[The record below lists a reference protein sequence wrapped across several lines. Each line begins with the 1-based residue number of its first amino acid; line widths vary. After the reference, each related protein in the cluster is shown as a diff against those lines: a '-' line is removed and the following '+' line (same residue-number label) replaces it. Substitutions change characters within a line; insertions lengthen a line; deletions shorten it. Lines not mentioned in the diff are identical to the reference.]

1 MSSRAGKMEKEVAK
15 AGLPPQET
23 KTVGIRIDVKIDDAE
38 RSVLIE
44 IAGVPKDLP
53 QEFEHTIVQT
63 AERQFAQSV
72 NSYVFMTTFE
82 KGKTGKEDKK
92 PIFYNLSKAK
102 CIEVLDL
109 VKVYEIEDH
118 TYQRLLC
125 LYLTTFMVCLIR
137 KQKRKQTSW
146 LKS

>member
-23 KTVGIRIDVKIDDAE
+23 KTVGVRVDVKIDATE

-44 IAGVPKDLP
+44 IAGVPRDLP
-53 QEFEHTIVQT
+53 QELEHTVIQT

-72 NSYVFMTTFE
+72 NSYMFMTTFE

-92 PIFYNLSKAK
+92 PIFYNVSKAK

-118 TYQRLLC
+118 
-125 LYLTTFMVCLIR
+125 
-137 KQKRKQTSW
+137 K
-146 LKS
+146 

>member
-38 RSVLIE
+38 RSVLVE

-53 QEFEHTIVQT
+53 QEFEHTIIQT

-72 NSYVFMTTFE
+72 NSYAFITTFE
-82 KGKTGKEDKK
+82 KGKISKEDDK
-92 PIFYNLSKAK
+92 PVLYNLSKANR
-102 CIEVLDL
+102 IEVLDL

-118 TYQRLLC
+118 
-125 LYLTTFMVCLIR
+125 
-137 KQKRKQTSW
+137 K
-146 LKS
+146 

>member
-23 KTVGIRIDVKIDDAE
+23 KTVGIRVDVKIDGTE

-53 QEFEHTIVQT
+53 QEFEHTVIQT

-92 PIFYNLSKAK
+92 PIFYNLSKAN

-118 TYQRLLC
+118 
-125 LYLTTFMVCLIR
+125 
-137 KQKRKQTSW
+137 K
-146 LKS
+146 

>member
-23 KTVGIRIDVKIDDAE
+23 KTVGVRVDVKIDDTE

-53 QEFEHTIVQT
+53 QEFEHTVIQT

-72 NSYVFMTTFE
+72 NSYMFMTTFE
-82 KGKTGKEDKK
+82 KCKTGKEDKN
-92 PIFYNLSKAK
+92 PIFYNLSKAN

-118 TYQRLLC
+118 
-125 LYLTTFMVCLIR
+125 
-137 KQKRKQTSW
+137 K
-146 LKS
+146 

>member
-1 MSSRAGKMEKEVAK
+1 MSSRAGKMEKQVLK

-23 KTVGIRIDVKIDDAE
+23 KTVGVRVDVKIDDTE

-53 QEFEHTIVQT
+53 QEFEHTIIQT
-63 AERQFAQSV
+63 AERQLSQSV
-72 NSYVFMTTFE
+72 NNYMFMTTFE

-109 VKVYEIEDH
+109 VKVYEIEDN
-118 TYQRLLC
+118 
-125 LYLTTFMVCLIR
+125 
-137 KQKRKQTSW
+137 K
-146 LKS
+146 

>member
-1 MSSRAGKMEKEVAK
+1 MSSRAGKMEKEVIK
-15 AGLPPQET
+15 AGMPPQET
-23 KTVGIRIDVKIDDAE
+23 KAVGVRVDVKIDDAE

-53 QEFEHTIVQT
+53 QEFEHTVIQT

-72 NSYVFMTTFE
+72 NSYMFMTTFE

-92 PIFYNLSKAK
+92 PIFYNLSKVN

-118 TYQRLLC
+118 
-125 LYLTTFMVCLIR
+125 
-137 KQKRKQTSW
+137 K
-146 LKS
+146 

>member
-15 AGLPPQET
+15 AGMPPQET
-23 KTVGIRIDVKIDDAE
+23 KTVGVRVDVKIDDAE

-53 QEFEHTIVQT
+53 QEFEHTVIQT

-72 NSYVFMTTFE
+72 NSYMFMTTFE
-82 KGKTGKEDKK
+82 KGNTGKEDKK
-92 PIFYNLSKAK
+92 PIFYNLSKANR
-102 CIEVLDL
+102 IEVLDL

-118 TYQRLLC
+118 
-125 LYLTTFMVCLIR
+125 
-137 KQKRKQTSW
+137 K
-146 LKS
+146 

>member
-1 MSSRAGKMEKEVAK
+1 MSSRAGKMEKQVLK

-23 KTVGIRIDVKIDDAE
+23 KTVGVRVDVKIDDTE

-53 QEFEHTIVQT
+53 QEFEHTVIQT
-63 AERQFAQSV
+63 AERQLAQSV
-72 NSYVFMTTFE
+72 NNYTFMTTFE
-82 KGKTGKEDKK
+82 KDKTGKEDKK

-102 CIEVLDL
+102 YIEVLDL

-118 TYQRLLC
+118 
-125 LYLTTFMVCLIR
+125 
-137 KQKRKQTSW
+137 K
-146 LKS
+146 

>member
-23 KTVGIRIDVKIDDAE
+23 KTVGIRVDIKIDEAE

-53 QEFEHTIVQT
+53 QEFEHTVIQT
-63 AERQFAQSV
+63 AEHQFAQSV
-72 NSYVFMTTFE
+72 NSYTFMTTFE

-92 PIFYNLSKAK
+92 PVFYNLSKVNY
-102 CIEVLDL
+102 IEVLDL

-118 TYQRLLC
+118 
-125 LYLTTFMVCLIR
+125 
-137 KQKRKQTSW
+137 K
-146 LKS
+146 

>member
-1 MSSRAGKMEKEVAK
+1 MSSRAGKMEKQVAK

-23 KTVGIRIDVKIDDAE
+23 KTVGVRIDVKIDNVECSVE

-53 QEFEHTIVQT
+53 QEFEHTVIQT
-63 AERQFAQSV
+63 AEHQFAQSV
-72 NSYVFMTTFE
+72 NSYTFMTTFE

-92 PIFYNLSKAK
+92 PVFYNLSKAN
-102 CIEVLDL
+102 CIKVLDL

-118 TYQRLLC
+118 
-125 LYLTTFMVCLIR
+125 
-137 KQKRKQTSW
+137 K
-146 LKS
+146 

>member
-53 QEFEHTIVQT
+53 QEFEHTIIQT

-72 NSYVFMTTFE
+72 NSYTFITTFE

-92 PIFYNLSKAK
+92 PVFYNLSKAN

-109 VKVYEIEDH
+109 IKVYEIEDH
-118 TYQRLLC
+118 
-125 LYLTTFMVCLIR
+125 
-137 KQKRKQTSW
+137 K
-146 LKS
+146 

>member
-1 MSSRAGKMEKEVAK
+1 MSSKAGKMEKQVAK

-38 RSVLIE
+38 RSVLVE

-53 QEFEHTIVQT
+53 QEFEHTIIQT

-72 NSYVFMTTFE
+72 NSYAFITTFE
-82 KGKTGKEDKK
+82 KGKIGKEDDK
-92 PIFYNLSKAK
+92 PVLYNLSKANR
-102 CIEVLDL
+102 IEVLDL

-118 TYQRLLC
+118 
-125 LYLTTFMVCLIR
+125 
-137 KQKRKQTSW
+137 K
-146 LKS
+146 

>member
-23 KTVGIRIDVKIDDAE
+23 KTVGIRIDVKIDETE

-72 NSYVFMTTFE
+72 NSYMFITTFE
-82 KGKTGKEDKK
+82 KGKTGKEDKT
-92 PIFYNLSKAK
+92 PVFYNLSKANR
-102 CIEVLDL
+102 IEVLDL
-109 VKVYEIEDH
+109 VKVYEIED
-118 TYQRLLC
+118 
-125 LYLTTFMVCLIR
+125 
-137 KQKRKQTSW
+137 KK
-146 LKS
+146 

>member
-53 QEFEHTIVQT
+53 QEFEHTIIQT

-72 NSYVFMTTFE
+72 NNYTFITTFE

-92 PIFYNLSKAK
+92 PIFYNLSKAN

-109 VKVYEIEDH
+109 IKVYEIEDH
-118 TYQRLLC
+118 
-125 LYLTTFMVCLIR
+125 
-137 KQKRKQTSW
+137 K
-146 LKS
+146 